1 MPEHYGMKGHNSLLK
16 DHMMPPQKA
25 KKPIDEHPPDK
36 PKPIEKPPPSA
47 ELPPVVDSSQ
57 DEGQGSSS
65 SESNGSQS
73 TIDENLILLG
83 LGALILCSIVMMK

>member
-16 DHMMPPQKA
+16 DHMMPSQKA
-25 KKPIDEHPPDK
+25 KKPIDAHPPDK

-57 DEGQGSSS
+57 DDGQGSSS
-65 SESNGSQS
+65 SNGSQPVV
-73 TIDENLILLG
+73 DDNLILLG

>member
-57 DEGQGSSS
+57 DDGQGSSS

-83 LGALILCSIVMMK
+83 LGALILCSVVMMK

>member
-25 KKPIDEHPPDK
+25 KKPIDEHPPDQHN
-36 PKPIEKPPPSA
+36 PIEKPPPSA